1 VGGCLGARQDGRCRR
16 WLGSVAVGPDG
27 GRDGGGF
34 FDLSGS
40 DRSGG
45 QQTNHDT
52 DARRDMTIAAP
63 PASDASRVDAEP
75 LRGAVLCEAEGVER
89 RAKLVCSRGTIFSKA
104 GRRFFPS
111 RVA

>member
-1 VGGCLGARQDGRCRR
+1 L
-16 WLGSVAVGPDG
+16 SG

-40 DRSGG
+40 DRPGG
-45 QQTNHDT
+45 QQTSHDA

-75 LRGAVLCEAEGVER
+75 LRGAVLCEAVGIER
-89 RAKLVCSRGTIFSKA
+89 RAEFSRGRGARASLPERYVLPFW
-104 GRRFFPS
+104 GV
-111 RVA
+111 RVDGDRHCDVPDLDLS